1 MKKNFKKGKL
11 IWITGL
17 SGSGKSLIAK
27 KLKNKIE
34 SNNETFFLIN
44 GDDLRKIFKLKKYDK
59 KSRLNYAYSYSFLC
73 KKLTDQGINVVF
85 SILALMDKPR
95 LWNKKNIKKYVEIF
109 IKSDVKK
116 IISINKKK
124 VYKKKKD
131 IVGVSINPQ
140 FPKNPHIIIDNTFDK
155 DLDILESELRLKIK
169 KITLKKNYEF

>member
-1 MKKNFKKGKL
+1 
-11 IWITGL
+11 
-17 SGSGKSLIAK
+17 
-27 KLKNKIE
+27 
-34 SNNETFFLIN
+34 
-44 GDDLRKIFKLKKYDK
+44 
-59 KSRLNYAYSYSFLC
+59 
-73 KKLTDQGINVVF
+73 
-85 SILALMDKPR
+85 

-116 IISINKKK
+116 IISLNKKK

-155 DLDILESELRLKIK
+155 DLDILVSELQLKIK